1 MMYHGSSIKT
11 WLCLV
16 LKSEHTS
23 KLSGRVGKSLL
34 CYEEEDKERE
44 KDKATKR

>member
-23 KLSGRVGKSLL
+23 KLRLGRVGESLPE
-34 CYEEEDKERE
+34 YEEMDLDK
-44 KDKATKR
+44 